1 MRLFFEKWL
10 PGAELPE
17 RRKLSGK
24 YLNDAV
30 VSARAKTRSIVHGQL
45 ATGVSDGWKNIA
57 KVNVVTSMMSVKREP
72 HLVQTHDMTGLPKTG
87 EQHAEIIEEDIIL
100 MRREFDVHPI
110 GWVTDDGPDGKGAR
124 NLLRK
129 RMPWLI
135 TLVCWAHQSSLLAG
149 DFLSFPEYKETV
161 SEALDIV
168 RWFNNHGSALDLF
181 NKEQLL
187 TYPDRTRALA
197 LILPAVTRWTTHF
210 QCSSRLLLLARA
222 FKLCIARNKDCL
234 LEIGEKSQ
242 TANAKETSRRV
253 IASIEDPSF
262 WTRLDR
268 VEAYLKPLAIATN
281 ILQASHTRLDH
292 ALLALANLFRIYSHG
307 DTEKGAGKDQ
317 ALFILA
323 AFFNPYI
330 RGYCFDR
337 ETLPPSELYELAER
351 AFTRFYGCEPDARFA
366 EALVEYSQ
374 AKAEFTDEKMR
385 LKQAEQRAL
394 EKDTD
399 IDIVSIWADIDRS
412 NDALA
417 VCPGRNGVA
426 KLAIR
431 ILSVVANS
439 AGVECAF
446 SDFGRI
452 HTKARNRLTTKTV
465 HDTGT
470 LRLAIRREHAVAGL
484 STRRLK
490 RKL

>member
-1 MRLFFEKWL
+1 
-10 PGAELPE
+10 
-17 RRKLSGK
+17 
-24 YLNDAV
+24 
-30 VSARAKTRSIVHGQL
+30 
-45 ATGVSDGWKNIA
+45 
-57 KVNVVTSMMSVKREP
+57 
-72 HLVQTHDMTGLPKTG
+72 MTGLPKTG

-222 FKLCIARNKDCL
+222 FKLCIARNKDRL

-268 VEAYLKPLAIATN
+268 
-281 ILQASHTRLDH
+281 
-292 ALLALANLFRIYSHG
+292 
-307 DTEKGAGKDQ
+307 
-317 ALFILA
+317 
-323 AFFNPYI
+323 
-330 RGYCFDR
+330 
-337 ETLPPSELYELAER
+337 
-351 AFTRFYGCEPDARFA
+351 
-366 EALVEYSQ
+366 
-374 AKAEFTDEKMR
+374 
-385 LKQAEQRAL
+385 
-394 EKDTD
+394 
-399 IDIVSIWADIDRS
+399 
-412 NDALA
+412 
-417 VCPGRNGVA
+417 
-426 KLAIR
+426 
-431 ILSVVANS
+431 
-439 AGVECAF
+439 
-446 SDFGRI
+446 
-452 HTKARNRLTTKTV
+452 
-465 HDTGT
+465 
-470 LRLAIRREHAVAGL
+470 
-484 STRRLK
+484 
-490 RKL
+490 